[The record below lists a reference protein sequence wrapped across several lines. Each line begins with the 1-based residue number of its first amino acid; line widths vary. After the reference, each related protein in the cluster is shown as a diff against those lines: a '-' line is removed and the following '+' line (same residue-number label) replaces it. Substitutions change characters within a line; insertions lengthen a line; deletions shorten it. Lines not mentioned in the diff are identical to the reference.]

1 LVEARE
7 RACKLRQLLFD
18 GVDPLEQRKNERGMR
33 AAEAA
38 KVITF
43 KDAAEQYLK
52 ENDSRWTSEK
62 HRQQWRTSLEQYAYP
77 VLGDLPVDAI
87 DTVHVL
93 AAIKPLWARA
103 QETASRTRGR
113 IEAILGWAGLHGYRT
128 GDNPARWNQ
137 HLEHALPPASK
148 NGNHHEALPYKSA
161 PAFMAKLRADSSMT
175 ARCLELIMLTA
186 TRAGEATGALWS
198 EVDLEAGVWTIP
210 AGRIKAGVEHKIPLS
225 PAAVA
230 LLKNMAAIR
239 QNDYVFPGR
248 NGKLHTNPLCRHAQR
263 IAGAEI
269 TVHGLRSTFRDWAAE
284 CTNFPREVAEMAL
297 AHTISSAVEAAY
309 RRGDLF
315 EKRRRMMNAW
325 AEYCERSA
333 STGATVTKLRRA

>member
-1 LVEARE
+1 MTRGINRLRNSDLRRKEPGMFADGGNLWLQVSVAVDGASINRSWIFRYTVNGKTRDMGLGPLRTFSLVEARE

-161 PAFMAKLRADSSMT
+161 PAFMAKLRADS
-175 ARCLELIMLTA
+175 
-186 TRAGEATGALWS
+186 
-198 EVDLEAGVWTIP
+198 
-210 AGRIKAGVEHKIPLS
+210 
-225 PAAVA
+225 
-230 LLKNMAAIR
+230 
-239 QNDYVFPGR
+239 
-248 NGKLHTNPLCRHAQR
+248 
-263 IAGAEI
+263 
-269 TVHGLRSTFRDWAAE
+269 
-284 CTNFPREVAEMAL
+284 
-297 AHTISSAVEAAY
+297 
-309 RRGDLF
+309 
-315 EKRRRMMNAW
+315 
-325 AEYCERSA
+325 
-333 STGATVTKLRRA
+333 